1 MSISPRQVRQGWLA
15 TDTSPALAHVRRS
28 NPVVHLAIR
37 LGIRVSTR
45 VLLLAV
51 LVVVLTSRPVYAA
64 TPDLTTVLNNLR
76 LWITG
81 VLATLA
87 TLFLSIGGLMYL
99 TAAGNPRRVE
109 QAKEAIRSAM
119 IGFVFAGLAPLLITI
134 IQHLTGL

>member
-1 MSISPRQVRQGWLA
+1 MHEGLLGNTASPG
-15 TDTSPALAHVRRS
+15 LAHMRRS
-28 NPVVHLAIR
+28 NPAVHVGFR
-37 LGIRVSTR
+37 VGIRVSTR

-51 LVVVLTSRPVYAA
+51 LVVALTSRPVYAA

-109 QAKEAIRSAM
+109 QAKEAIRSSM

-134 IQHLTGL
+134 IQHITGL

>member
-1 MSISPRQVRQGWLA
+1 M
-15 TDTSPALAHVRRS
+15 RRS
-28 NPVVHLAIR
+28 NPGVRVGFR
-37 LGIRVSTR
+37 LGIRVRTR

-51 LVVVLTSRPVYAA
+51 LLVALTSRPVYAA
-64 TPDLTTVLNNLR
+64 TPDLTTVLTNLR
-76 LWITG
+76 RWITG

-109 QAKEAIRSAM
+109 QAKEAIRSSV

-134 IQHLTGL
+134 IQHITGL